1 MSRQKKEKMISMRAK
16 LLGTILPVVVL
27 MVLLLVGFSY
37 YISKKIITNY
47 SKNLL
52 NSSIQNQ
59 ANEIESW
66 LNENL
71 SAFQIVKQTIEGVNP
86 DDNEMQGIL
95 NQYYGYDADYP
106 EGLYIADENGKLMM
120 AEGAAK
126 SETNPTESVWYRDG
140 LTRVNMGFTDSY
152 VNSDG
157 EAVISAS
164 GIINDGSDKLR
175 VISADMTIQRIS
187 IIVNSFIE
195 MADAQAF
202 LVNTVDGSI
211 LAHRDSQLIS
221 TKLTESGDSFLKS
234 VGGKIDDG
242 DYKTLEIG
250 SNMTAFSEI
259 NGTDWVLVSYV
270 PTTTIYSDVNR
281 VRTVMIIIG
290 LLSVIALAVLIER
303 MVYMVVKPVKKLTNV
318 ITSMT
323 EGDFTVEIDVRN
335 RDEIGMMSRGVETF
349 VESMRNMI
357 SSIRGVSDKLHTQAN
372 NSNDVSGL
380 MYDASQTQSRSMKE
394 LSNTVE
400 QLSLSVN
407 EIAENATTLAMVV
420 ADTREDGGKVE
431 TKMQETVGVSQKG
444 KSDLLNVGTAMK
456 SINESVIKLKHAI
469 DNVGRASEEITNI
482 TGVIGSIA
490 DQTNLLSLNASIEAA
505 RAGEAGRGFSVVATE
520 IGQLANTSAESVRN
534 IEGLISEVNN
544 LVRDAVSQAD
554 VSVDNINKSSEM
566 VENALNTFDSIFENI
581 DSVNTLVGQMIE
593 KVERVDEV
601 ASNVAAISEEQA
613 ASSEEILATAEDM
626 VVQAESIT
634 GNSETVASE
643 AKELTSSAELLTRQV
658 DTFKIR

>member
-1 MSRQKKEKMISMRAK
+1 
-16 LLGTILPVVVL
+16 
-27 MVLLLVGFSY
+27 
-37 YISKKIITNY
+37 
-47 SKNLL
+47 
-52 NSSIQNQ
+52 
-59 ANEIESW
+59 
-66 LNENL
+66 
-71 SAFQIVKQTIEGVNP
+71 
-86 DDNEMQGIL
+86 
-95 NQYYGYDADYP
+95 
-106 EGLYIADENGKLMM
+106 
-120 AEGAAK
+120 
-126 SETNPTESVWYRDG
+126 
-140 LTRVNMGFTDSY
+140 
-152 VNSDG
+152 
-157 EAVISAS
+157 
-164 GIINDGSDKLR
+164 
-175 VISADMTIQRIS
+175 
-187 IIVNSFIE
+187 
-195 MADAQAF
+195 
-202 LVNTVDGSI
+202 
-211 LAHRDSQLIS
+211 
-221 TKLTESGDSFLKS
+221 
-234 VGGKIDDG
+234 
-242 DYKTLEIG
+242 
-250 SNMTAFSEI
+250 
-259 NGTDWVLVSYV
+259 
-270 PTTTIYSDVNR
+270 
-281 VRTVMIIIG
+281 
-290 LLSVIALAVLIER
+290 
-303 MVYMVVKPVKKLTNV
+303 
-318 ITSMT
+318 
-323 EGDFTVEIDVRN
+323 
-335 RDEIGMMSRGVETF
+335 
-349 VESMRNMI
+349 
-357 SSIRGVSDKLHTQAN
+357 
-372 NSNDVSGL
+372 
-380 MYDASQTQSRSMKE
+380 
-394 LSNTVE
+394 
-400 QLSLSVN
+400 
-407 EIAENATTLAMVV
+407 MVV